1 MLDTLLPSRDSM
13 DKIDKTPDFLELT
26 FWVEGD
32 RLHIKKQINSND
44 DKGNEENKTY

>member
-1 MLDTLLPSRDSM
+1 M

-26 FWVEGD
+26 FWVGED
-32 RLHIKKQINSND
+32 RLHIRKQINSSD